1 MSVPE
6 VLTWAMGCLLT
17 PMIEEESH
25 GVDQGSKDPSF
36 ALVIHIDFQK

>member
-6 VLTWAMGCLLT
+6 VLMWAMGCLLT

-25 GVDQGSKDPSF
+25 GVGQGSEDPSF